1 MQIQALVID
10 TDGTQRL
17 ETDEVPEDWYEPAE
31 DVSQAG
37 E

>member
-17 ETDEVPEDWYEPAE
+17 ETVEVPELKELADYIERM
-31 DVSQAG
+31 
-37 E
+37 